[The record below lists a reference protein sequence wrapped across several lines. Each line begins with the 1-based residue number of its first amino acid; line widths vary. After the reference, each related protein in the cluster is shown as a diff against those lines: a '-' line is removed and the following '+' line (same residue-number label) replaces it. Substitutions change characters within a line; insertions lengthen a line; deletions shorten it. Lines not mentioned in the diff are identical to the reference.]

1 MQELQRFKN
10 RKAKNVKII
19 TIKTKVLLRYLHSMI
34 GGAIYYLLNVPAITN
49 LVEQLNYGLAPQEN
63 LFPRIVITE
72 RSTPEN
78 FKDGYSIL
86 NHDVEINIYA
96 SKAKDG
102 NGGFL
107 QASNIADEIETILYR
122 YKGTVSGKRIDQA
135 ALLFVRP
142 FSWLGFHLCL

>member
-1 MQELQRFKN
+1 
-10 RKAKNVKII
+10 
-19 TIKTKVLLRYLHSMI
+19 MI
-34 GGAIYYLLNVPAITN
+34 GGAIYQLLNVPAITN

-78 FKDGYSIL
+78 YKDGYSII

-122 YKGTVSGKRIDQA
+122 YKGIVSGKRIDQT
-135 ALLFVRP
+135 LLSNQEILFDNSSQCARVIMEYSIRQN
-142 FSWLGFHLCL
+142 LT

>member
-1 MQELQRFKN
+1 
-10 RKAKNVKII
+10 
-19 TIKTKVLLRYLHSMI
+19 MI

-86 NHDVEINIYA
+86 NHDVEINILCI
-96 SKAKDG
+96 KG
-102 NGGFL
+102 QRWQWWFL
-107 QASNIADEIETILYR
+107 TSV
-122 YKGTVSGKRIDQA
+122 KHSG
-135 ALLFVRP
+135 
-142 FSWLGFHLCL
+142 